1 MSMDDI
7 DRAVPIEQQLA
18 DAQRALTRARLERDE
33 MAHIARL
40 VLDAAASER
49 PDWPAVARA
58 AAAALDA
65 NGLPRGW
72 RKEASP

>member
-1 MSMDDI
+1 MDAI
-7 DRAVPIEQQLA
+7 DPTVPIEQQLA
-18 DAQRALTRARLERDE
+18 DARRALTRARIERDE

-58 AAAALDA
+58 AAASLDA

-72 RKEASP
+72 WKEASP

>member
-1 MSMDDI
+1 MDAI
-7 DRAVPIEQQLA
+7 DPTVPIEQQLP
-18 DAQRALTRARLERDE
+18 DARRALTRSRIERDE

-40 VLDAAASER
+40 VLEAAATEH

-72 RKEASP
+72 WKEASR